1 MVIKNFLIIAQVLV
15 SFFLIVLITLQGK
28 GGGLGTAFG
37 ASQAL
42 YSQRRG
48 VERLVFYTTVFLV
61 FLFLLISI
69 ANLLLPLN
77 L

>member
-1 MVIKNFLIIAQVLV
+1 MAMKNILTVVQVLISLFLII
-15 SFFLIVLITLQGK
+15 LIALQSK

-48 VERLVFYTTVFLV
+48 VERMVFYITVALV
-61 FLFLLISI
+61 LLFLTVSI
-69 ANLLLPLN
+69 ANLLV
-77 L
+77 

>member
-1 MVIKNFLIIAQVLV
+1 MRSFLIIAQILI
-15 SFFLIVLITLQGK
+15 SFTLIILITLQGK

-48 VERLVFYTTVFLV
+48 VERAVFYLTLV
-61 FLFLLISI
+61 LLFLFLTVSI
-69 ANLLLPLN
+69 VNLLLV
-77 L
+77 